1 MATVTPTTKV
11 RLLLVTERPAL
22 EALFDCPRATSTTD
36 ADVALVDTDGGAAV
50 DAVRSLLGERPDL
63 PVAALVCCPNC
74 ADADTLRELLAEGI
88 CGVLDLRAT
97 PDATRRE
104 LEALVGGTS
113 VLHIRLGHALL
124 RELLAS
130 KPPLLGLQ
138 ADVIALVAQGL
149 RDREIGERLHLS
161 PHTVK
166 HRVEQL
172 CRTVGARNRIELAAW
187 AGRNGF

>member
-1 MATVTPTTKV
+1 
-11 RLLLVTERPAL
+11 LLVTERSAL
-22 EALFDCPRATSTTD
+22 DALFDCPRATSTAD
-36 ADVALVDTDGGAAV
+36 ADVAIVDTDGGGSV
-50 DAVRSLLGERPDL
+50 EAVRSLLRERPEL
-63 PVAALVCCPNC
+63 PIAALVCCTHC
-74 ADADTLRELLAEGI
+74 VDADTLRELLAEGI
-88 CGVLDLRAT
+88 CGVLDLHGT
-97 PDATRRE
+97 PEITRRE
-104 LEALVGGTS
+104 LEALADGTS
-113 VLHIRLGHALL
+113 VLHIRLGQSLL

-138 ADVIALVAQGL
+138 ADVLALVAQGL
-149 RDREIGERLHLS
+149 RDREIGARLHLS